1 MLALTGVL
9 STAPARAQSST
20 AVAKAEGKA
29 FGREKAANAQSAATT
44 DPDAVRIPNFESE
57 AVQSGYF
64 DNPDAMA
71 GAAADQSG
79 SHQGYQAMRSSIDQ
93 RVRFA
98 PVDLDA
104 TIARSKRISED
115 PLAYTS
121 GMTVSGT
128 QGRCVPLPAATGTS
142 TRYFATCNI
151 GVTASEEQRELQYS
165 AQCRSHANDKLHLLV
180 QRLWHPFVQPRR
192 RLRALRQSAMRLCR
206 RATRHLSRMGDP
218 SKQPALLHR
227 ARRTGHDIELPFASG
242 RRNRSRYHDP

>member
-151 GVTASEEQRELQYS
+151 GVTAAEEQKSCAIPLNVAVTPTTSYTYWCS
-165 AQCRSHANDKLHLLV
+165 AFGTHLFNRVDDCALFDNQQCTYEGERPGVCLEWESSLA
-180 QRLWHPFVQPRR
+180 
-192 RLRALRQSAMRLCR
+192 
-206 RATRHLSRMGDP
+206 
-218 SKQPALLHR
+218 
-227 ARRTGHDIELPFASG
+227 
-242 RRNRSRYHDP
+242 NRSRY